1 MTILNKPFKS
11 SEVSDGL
18 IPAGTVCA
26 VIISKAELRPTSSGE
41 GEYFWLQI
49 SVVEC
54 EDTQFIDTTF
64 LQIINYVNNSK
75 QAENIGRRQLKQI
88 TDALG
93 IEDLEDTDQLLGEPF
108 QIVVGVKAG
117 TDGYPDSN
125 FIKTATSL
133 SSSDD
138 VEDFLS

>member
-1 MTILNKPFKS
+1 MTILSKPFKS

-18 IPAGTVCA
+18 IPAGTTCSV
-26 VIISKAELRPTSSGE
+26 VVSKAELRPTANGE
-41 GEYFWLQI
+41 GEYFWLEI
-49 SVVEC
+49 KVVEC
-54 EDTQFIDTTF
+54 DDTQFIDTTF
-64 LQIINYVNNSK
+64 LQIINYINKSK
-75 QAENIGRRQLKQI
+75 QAENIGKRQLKQI

-93 IEDLEDTDQLLGEPF
+93 IEDLEDTDQLLNEPF
-108 QIVVGVKAG
+108 QVVVGVKAG
-117 TDGYPDSN
+117 TGGYADSN